1 MKRKDETT
9 RTNKDGIKLSKQQVK
24 ATEKFNLLD
33 ASLSEKGY
41 RAEKKTI
48 TIVKANVYAF
58 LTSGPFAVLGVLLF
72 FLIHRSGSFTL
83 EPKSLMFYSLAL
95 FPAFLL
101 LTLLHELTHGLV
113 WSIFAKN
120 HWKSISFGVIWEMLT
135 PYCHCDEP
143 LLLWQMCL
151 GAFAP
156 FVTVGLLPL
165 LYALLT
171 GNVFFLALSFFM
183 MFGSGGD
190 FTIILLV
197 AKEKKNTLVVDHPS
211 ECGCVL
217 YHGSSL

>member
-1 MKRKDETT
+1 MNDNRAEKKPGRSS
-9 RTNKDGIKLSKQQVK
+9 RQQKK
-24 ATEKFNLLD
+24 ATDKFEILD
-33 ASLSEKGY
+33 ASLTMQGFLP
-41 RAEKKTI
+41 EKKTVSLI
-48 TIVKANVYAF
+48 KANLFAF
-58 LTSGPFAVLGVLLF
+58 ITSGPFAVLGGFLF
-72 FLIHRSGSFTL
+72 FYFHRNISFELGSLNSMLWT
-83 EPKSLMFYSLAL
+83 LAL
-95 FPAFLL
+95 LPAFVL

-113 WSIFAKN
+113 WSIYAKN
-120 HWKSISFGVIWEMLT
+120 HWKSISFGVLWEMLT

-156 FVTVGLLPL
+156 FVTVGLLPF
-165 LYALLT
+165 AAAFVT
-171 GNVFFLALSFFM
+171 GNVFLLFLSLFM

-197 AKEKKNTLVVDHPS
+197 AREKKNTLVVDHPT